1 LRAIFA
7 RKGTGQTADSDGGKA
22 PIYPIRIHKPQ
33 FDRAGLGF
41 ASHHQGDALVD
52 LDSVDLTAAK
62 NDLQAKYVQWQRD
75 LRVLKLQEKL
85 VDDGAV
91 SQQTYIAN
99 IIDMF
104 ERRKVTVAQE
114 NSDFVVIATG
124 LEAGES
130 VATSGNLVLA

>member
-1 LRAIFA
+1 
-7 RKGTGQTADSDGGKA
+7 
-22 PIYPIRIHKPQ
+22 
-33 FDRAGLGF
+33 
-41 ASHHQGDALVD
+41 
-52 LDSVDLTAAK
+52 VDLTAAK